1 MSGFTQHFHTAPDG
15 IRTAFRHYEPDQ
27 PSGALPVVCLHGLTR
42 NSRDFEEVAP
52 RIVASGRRVIAVDV
66 RGRGLSDRGTPP
78 ESYSPQVYVE
88 DLFGLLDQE
97 GIERFVAVGTS
108 MGGIMTMIAAAMR
121 PDMVAGAVLND
132 IGPEL
137 DPAGLN
143 RIAGYVGRAKGPMDS
158 WQEAAN
164 AMRAVNGEAFP
175 GETGE
180 DFWLAFARRTCREL
194 PNGRVELDYDPQ
206 IAAPFREPE
215 GAAPPDMWPLFD
227 ALSPV
232 PVLGIR
238 GAISD
243 LLSPEVFQAMGERHP
258 RFTGVEVPRVGHAP
272 LLTETH
278 ARDAID
284 AFLRDTD

>member
-1 MSGFTQHFHTAPDG
+1 MSEYSQHYFTAPDG
-15 IRTAFRHYEPDQ
+15 IRTAYRRYRAPG
-27 PSGALPVVCLHGLTR
+27 SVSKLPVVCLHGLTR

-52 RIVASGRRVIAVDV
+52 RIGASGRPVIAVDV

-78 ESYSPQVYVE
+78 ESYTPQVYVE
-88 DLFGLLDQE
+88 DLLGLLEQE
-97 GIERFVAVGTS
+97 KLGKIIAIGTS

-121 PDMVAGAVLND
+121 PEMLAGAVLND

-143 RIAGYVGRAKGPMDS
+143 RIAGYVGQAKGPMES
-158 WQEAAN
+158 WQEAAA

-175 GETGE
+175 DETGE
-180 DFWLAFARRTCREL
+180 EFWLAFARRTCRKL
-194 PNGRVELDYDPQ
+194 PDGRVELDYDLQ
-206 IAAPFREPE
+206 IAAPFRQPE

-238 GAISD
+238 GEISD
-243 LLSPEVFQAMGERHP
+243 LLSHEVFARMAERHP
-258 RFTGVEVPRVGHAP
+258 RFTSVEVPRVGHAP
-272 LLTETH
+272 LLTEPS
-278 ARDAID
+278 ARNAID
-284 AFLRDTD
+284 AFLETLD

>member
-1 MSGFTQHFHTAPDG
+1 MSGFTQRFYTAPDD
-15 IRTAFRHYEPDQ
+15 IRTAYRRYEAAG
-27 PSGALPVVCLHGLTR
+27 SGNKLPVVCLHGLTR
-42 NSRDFEEVAP
+42 NSKDFEEVAP
-52 RIVASGRRVIAVDV
+52 RVAASGRTVLAVDV

-88 DLFGLLDQE
+88 DLFGLLEQE
-97 GIERFVAVGTS
+97 EISQFIAIGTS
-108 MGGIMTMIAAAMR
+108 MGGIMTMIANAMR
-121 PDMVAGAVLND
+121 PEMLAGAVLND

-143 RIAGYVGRAKGPMDS
+143 RIAGYVGRAKGPMEN
-158 WQEAAN
+158 WQEAA
-164 AMRAVNGEAFP
+164 AAVRAVNGEAFP
-175 GETGE
+175 DETGE

-194 PNGRVELDYDPQ
+194 PDGRVELDYDLQ

-227 ALSPV
+227 ALSSV

-243 LLSPEVFQAMGERHP
+243 LLSRQVFQKMAERHP

-272 LLTETH
+272 LLTEIP
-278 ARDAID
+278 ARNAID
-284 AFLRDTD
+284 AFLKDLD

>member
-42 NSRDFEEVAP
+42 NSKDFEDVAP
-52 RIVASGRRVIAVDV
+52 RIAASGRRVIAIDV

-121 PDMVAGAVLND
+121 PDMLAGAVLND

-158 WQEAAN
+158 WQEAA
-164 AMRAVNGEAFP
+164 AAVRAVNGEAFP
-175 GETGE
+175 DETGE
-180 DFWLAFARRTCREL
+180 EFWLAFARRTCREL

-227 ALSPV
+227 ALSLV
-232 PVLGIR
+232 PVLGVR

-243 LLSPEVFQAMGERHP
+243 LLSPEVFQAMAKRHP

-272 LLTETH
+272 LLTEAP

-284 AFLRDTD
+284 AFLRDID

>member
-1 MSGFTQHFHTAPDG
+1 MSGFSQHFHTAPDG

-42 NSRDFEEVAP
+42 NSKDFEEVAP
-52 RIVASGRRVIAVDV
+52 RIAASGRRVIAIDV

-78 ESYSPQVYVE
+78 ESYNPQVYVE

-97 GIERFVAVGTS
+97 GIERFIAIGTS

-121 PDMVAGAVLND
+121 PDMLAGAVLND

-143 RIAGYVGRAKGPMDS
+143 RIAGYVGRNTSTFDT
-158 WQEAAN
+158 WNEAA
-164 AMRAVNGEAFP
+164 AAVRAVNGEAFP
-175 GETGE
+175 DETGE
-180 DFWLAFARRTCREL
+180 DFWFAFARRTCREL
-194 PNGRVELDYDPQ
+194 PDGRIELDYDPA

-227 ALSPV
+227 ALRPV

-243 LLSPEVFQAMGERHP
+243 LLSRETLDRMAARHP
-258 RFTGVEVPRVGHAP
+258 HFTAVEVPRVGHAP
-272 LLTETH
+272 LLTETP
-278 ARDAID
+278 ARNAIA
-284 AFLRDTD
+284 AFLKDLD

>member
-42 NSRDFEEVAP
+42 NSKDFEEVAP
-52 RIVASGRRVIAVDV
+52 RIAASGRRVIAVDV

-158 WQEAAN
+158 WQEAA
-164 AMRAVNGEAFP
+164 AAVRAVNGEAFP
-175 GETGE
+175 DETGE
-180 DFWLAFARRTCREL
+180 AFWLAFARRTCREM
-194 PNGRVELDYDPQ
+194 PDGRVELDYDPA

-243 LLSPEVFQAMGERHP
+243 LLSPEVFQAMGKRHP